1 MKNLK
6 TILFWI
12 SIFILLS
19 AQYVFPQNSKIRNWK
34 DTVGFTTKSF
44 QMDSL
49 MRRIDRKYR
58 NEYAAIRIEKHIS
71 NQVKCRVAICP
82 HDDYTYAGSMYPL
95 ALENIKA
102 RVVIIFGVAH
112 KIRIKSFLKIFRSG
126 DPLMVM

>member
-19 AQYVFPQNSKIRNWK
+19 EQNVFSQNSKTRNWK
-34 DTVGFTTKSF
+34 DTVGFASRSF

-49 MRRIDRKYR
+49 MQRIDRKYK
-58 NEYAAIRIEKHIS
+58 NEFAAIRAEKHIS

-95 ALENIKA
+95 ALENLKA
-102 RVVIIFGVAH
+102 
-112 KIRIKSFLKIFRSG
+112 
-126 DPLMVM
+126 